1 MSAKTKVGKF
11 MRSRLKDKKEI
22 IEEGIGRYKHIL
34 YVSVGDHTDIGAE
47 LEHCILPQLEETI
60 AKFNH
65 H

>member
-1 MSAKTKVGKF
+1 